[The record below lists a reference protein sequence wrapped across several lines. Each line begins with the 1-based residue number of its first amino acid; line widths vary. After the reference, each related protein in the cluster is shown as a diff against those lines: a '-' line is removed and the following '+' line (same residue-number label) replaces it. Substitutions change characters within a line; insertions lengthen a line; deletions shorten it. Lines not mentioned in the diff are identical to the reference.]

1 MHSKRKVLDGTLKGM
16 TIGAA
21 LTTAS
26 ALFIV
31 FYFVFTTGFSLLSF
45 DLLVT
50 DYNSVQYNAVLETP
64 NQTMEFEKP
73 EAIDSPFSY
82 KYGIALED
90 TRNKDGESII
100 SIAYVDDNSPLKTLL
115 DKESGEPIEA
125 TKNNVITRI
134 SYEASPT
141 SLTREGA
148 ASMAERLDSDTTIRE
163 IIFIE
168 PGGGIRGSIIAT
180 LYLIGLTLVMALP
193 LGIFSAIYLNE
204 FAKDTRLTRTIR
216 SFIDTLTGIPSIVYG
231 LMAVSVFIPITA
243 RMNVADGLSIYAGAM
258 TMAVILLPILI
269 RTTEESL
276 AAVPNEYREASLALG
291 ANDVQ
296 TTFKVVLP
304 NALAGLLTATFLS
317 IGRIIGESAALIFV
331 MGTAVKDSVD
341 PANGATTLAV
351 HIWTLMSTEPAN
363 VELASTIAVIIL
375 TIVLILNT
383 TVKLLAKKFDKIGNR

>member
-1 MHSKRKVLDGTLKGM
+1 MQNKRKIIDNTLKSM
-16 TIGAA
+16 TVGAA

-50 DYNSVQYNAVLETP
+50 DYNTEQYNATLEET
-64 NQTMEFEKP
+64 TSTETFEKP
-73 EAIDSPFSY
+73 ASIDAPFSS
-82 KYGIALED
+82 KYGIAFED
-90 TRNKDGESII
+90 GINKDGQDII
-100 SIAYVDDNSPLKTLL
+100 SIAYIDDASPFKTLL
-115 DKESGEPIEA
+115 DKNSETPIEA
-125 TKNNVITRI
+125 STGNVISRI
-134 SYEASPT
+134 SYEDSPT

-148 ASMAERLDSDTTIRE
+148 ESMATRLDSGVDIRE
-163 IIFIE
+163 VIFID

-180 LYLIGLTLVMALP
+180 LYLIGLTLIMALP

-204 FAKDTRLTRTIR
+204 FAKDTKMTRTIR

-243 RMNVADGLSIYAGAM
+243 NLNVASGLSIYAGAM

-276 AAVPNEYREASLALG
+276 AAVPDEYREASLALG

-304 NALAGLLTATFLS
+304 NAIAGLLTATFLS

-341 PANGATTLAV
+341 PADGATTLAV

-383 TVKLLAKKFDKIGNR
+383 SVKLLAKKFDKIGNR

>member
-1 MHSKRKVLDGTLKGM
+1 MHSKRKVIDNTLKGM

-31 FYFVFTTGFSLLSF
+31 FYFVFTSGFSLLSF

-50 DYNSVQYNAVLETP
+50 DYNAVQYNASIDASISEP
-64 NQTMEFEKP
+64 FEKP
-73 EAIDSPFSY
+73 EGIDSPFSS
-82 KYGIALED
+82 KYAIALED
-90 TRNKDGESII
+90 GINKDGDKII
-100 SIAYVDDNSPLKTLL
+100 SIAYIDDNSPFKTLE
-115 DKESGEPIEA
+115 DRESGEPIEA
-125 TKNNVITRI
+125 VKNNVITRI
-134 SYEASPT
+134 SYETSPT

-163 IIFIE
+163 IIFLE

-231 LMAVSVFIPITA
+231 LMAVSVFIPIMA
-243 RMNVADGLSIYAGAM
+243 RLNVASGLSIYAGAM

-276 AAVPNEYREASLALG
+276 AAVPNEYREASSIIPLISLAYFINSLI
-291 ANDVQ
+291 
-296 TTFKVVLP
+296 F
-304 NALAGLLTATFLS
+304 LATLS
-317 IGRIIGESAALIFV
+317 IKQNKKNYLNRI
-331 MGTAVKDSVD
+331 K
-341 PANGATTLAV
+341 N
-351 HIWTLMSTEPAN
+351 
-363 VELASTIAVIIL
+363 
-375 TIVLILNT
+375 
-383 TVKLLAKKFDKIGNR
+383 

>member
-1 MHSKRKVLDGTLKGM
+1 MHNKRKIQDNLLKSL

-21 LTTAS
+21 LMTAS

-31 FYFVFTTGFSLLSF
+31 FYFVFTSGFSLLSF
-45 DLLVT
+45 DLLVS
-50 DYNSVQYNAVLETP
+50 DYKTEQYNTTLDDTIET
-64 NQTMEFEKP
+64 TMFEEPEGNEAFFSQIYGISLKDAENKDA
-73 EAIDSPFSY
+73 EAIIVIDYIAPESPFNTL
-82 KYGIALED
+82 K
-90 TRNKDGESII
+90 SINENETVNA
-100 SIAYVDDNSPLKTLL
+100 S
-115 DKESGEPIEA
+115 EGG
-125 TKNNVITRI
+125 VITRI
-134 SYEASPT
+134 SFENT
-141 SLTREGA
+141 STALTREGA
-148 ASMAERLDSDTTIRE
+148 ESMINKLDGGHTIRE
-163 IIFIE
+163 IIFVE

-231 LMAVSVFIPITA
+231 LMAVSVFIPLTA
-243 RMNVADGLSIYAGAM
+243 RFNMASGLSIYAGAM
-258 TMAVILLPILI
+258 TMTVILLPVLI

-276 AAVPNEYREASLALG
+276 ASVPNDYREASLALG

-304 NALAGLLTATFLS
+304 NAIAGLLTATLLS

-331 MGTAVKDSVD
+331 MGTAVRDSVY
-341 PANGATTLAV
+341 PSQGATTLAV

-363 VELASTIAVIIL
+363 VELASTIALIIL

-383 TVKLLAKKFDKIGNR
+383 TVKLLAKKFDKLGNR

>member
-1 MHSKRKVLDGTLKGM
+1 MHSKRKVIDGTLKGM

-73 EAIDSPFSY
+73 EVIDSPFSY

-90 TRNKDGESII
+90 SRNKDGESII

-331 MGTAVKDSVD
+331 MGTAVKDSID